1 MTDAPKAPVRAWI
14 GGGLLLILSVVLQ
27 MAQASAWGVG
37 GAAFDASSVLLWL
50 SRAALAAS
58 LLVFA
63 FGWKGEGSVIAR
75 RPVGVIAL
83 VVLAFM
89 PLTDLIWIA
98 IPYEATPSDIL
109 LWLNYTLLAVWLA
122 AAIIAVAAVARAG
135 VIARPWNIAPA
146 IGLAVVA
153 GTGALL
159 QVVGVSTGADGMGF
173 GLLRLLNELVM
184 ILVPVLLGVLA
195 LVLGL
200 RPAPPA
206 EPTPVQVYPTVS
218 E

>member
-1 MTDAPKAPVRAWI
+1 
-14 GGGLLLILSVVLQ
+14 
-27 MAQASAWGVG
+27 
-37 GAAFDASSVLLWL
+37 
-50 SRAALAAS
+50 
-58 LLVFA
+58 
-63 FGWKGEGSVIAR
+63 
-75 RPVGVIAL
+75 
-83 VVLAFM
+83 
-89 PLTDLIWIA
+89 
-98 IPYEATPSDIL
+98 
-109 LWLNYTLLAVWLA
+109 VWLA

-200 RPAPPA
+200 RPAPA